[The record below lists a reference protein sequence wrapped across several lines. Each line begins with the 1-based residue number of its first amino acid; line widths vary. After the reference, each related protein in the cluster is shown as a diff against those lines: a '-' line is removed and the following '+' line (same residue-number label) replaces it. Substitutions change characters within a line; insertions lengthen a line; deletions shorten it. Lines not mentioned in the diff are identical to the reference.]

1 MKRRKIGEKFK
12 TPDGV
17 ELEVCGQ
24 YNLCMGCYY
33 YVAESV
39 CDSDEVSELLG
50 DCDGLIFKE
59 VE

>member
-1 MKRRKIGEKFK
+1 MKRTIGEKFK

-24 YNLCMGCYY
+24 YKLCNGCHFY
-33 YVAESV
+33 ERELV
-39 CDSDEVSELLG
+39 CDSDDMAELLG

>member
-1 MKRRKIGEKFK
+1 MKRKIGEKFK

-24 YNLCMGCYY
+24 YKLCKGCHFD
-33 YVAESV
+33 ESEA
-39 CDSDEVSELLG
+39 CHSEDMSELLG